1 MHNIENEKLWVNGVI
16 ETANIFDLVLIS
28 DDLFSRA
35 QFYYKLGSCENID
48 AEELSVNWLVDGNI
62 VMTGENYIA
71 WNNVPTVNQ
80 WAYNW
85 AASEL
90 NLTII

>member
-1 MHNIENEKLWVNGVI
+1 MHKVVNQKLWVNGVI
-16 ETANIFDLVLIS
+16 ETANIFDLVLVS

-35 QFYYKLGSCENID
+35 QFYYKLGYCENFED
-48 AEELSVNWLVDGNI
+48 ENLSVNWLVDGNI
-62 VMTGENYIA
+62 VMTGENYTT
-71 WNNVPTVNQ
+71 WNNVPNVNE

-90 NLTII
+90 NLTIL